1 MTLGAFWVVLSAA
14 QYICLM
20 RGAGVSLPRSLRIK
34 MVDLMMLGA
43 FWVVLSAAP
52 YICRMR
58 GAGVS
63 LLHGH
68 LLPTISIGS

>member
-1 MTLGAFWVVLSAA
+1 
-14 QYICLM
+14 
-20 RGAGVSLPRSLRIK
+20 LRIK
-34 MVDLMMLGA
+34 LVDLMTLGA

-63 LLHGH
+63 LPRSLG
-68 LLPTISIGS
+68 IK